1 MKVEKSVAMIKYFKY
16 PCVAVVLL
24 LPTLASKADY
34 ISLIQADK
42 CETLIEIF
50 VYEDSV
56 RLTLEIGER
65 DYEWFKNTPS
75 AWHRTSWCGTSPRRR

>member
-1 MKVEKSVAMIKYFKY
+1 MIKYFKY
-16 PCVAVVLL
+16 LGIAVVIL
-24 LPTLASKADY
+24 LPTLTSKADY

-56 RLTLEIGER
+56 RLTLEIGGR
-65 DYEWFKNTPS
+65 DYKWFKNIIPVKYYEEGFT
-75 AWHRTSWCGTSPRRR
+75 